1 MECTLVLQRIGH
13 LWREWVNIDKSIMP
27 AGDQMKAREGQ
38 PMIGRCVKT
47 IPLLFLLLCA
57 CTPGEPHTPS
67 HVSESGPDITQKPSS
82 SVQQGRSDDLTS
94 TSDQDQDASHT
105 GPAVHCPEVD
115 VAWVTD
121 LPVYQT
127 PSFSVPLAR
136 APFLDPVFGTCIVRV
151 TDRAKDPSPEDPSP
165 GLKNEYSRVQS
176 FNADGSLILVYGTE
190 GTWYLYDVATLQPM
204 RQIFIA
210 SEPRWDSNDPNI
222 LRFIDETRLMA
233 YHVSEDEQR
242 MLHDFAVDFPGRQL
256 AAVWTR
262 YEGSPSVDNRY
273 WGLMAEDQD
282 WLTIAYLV
290 YDLYEDRIVSLRM
303 LPEALEV
310 DSVTIS
316 PLGAYFLAYLDEY
329 CEQNQ
334 LGNDHSPCGLM
345 VYDHDLREG
354 RGLLRIVG
362 HSDLALDATGN
373 EVLVY
378 QDIDTDHIS
387 MLDLASGEITPLRP
401 IDFRYS
407 PIGLHFSGRG
417 YNLPGWVLVSTY
429 CGAQPAATWMDDQI
443 FALELRTEGRA
454 VRFAHSHSLVD
465 QNQEHDY
472 WAEPHA
478 SVNPDFT
485 RVLFTSNW
493 GRSGS
498 GEVEMYLIELP
509 VDWPSKLP

>member
-1 MECTLVLQRIGH
+1 MRR
-13 LWREWVNIDKSIMP
+13 W
-27 AGDQMKAREGQ
+27 AGA
-38 PMIGRCVKT
+38 VV
-47 IPLLFLLLCA
+47 LLLLLLAA
-57 CTPGEPHTPS
+57 CTIGEPEHANHAS
-67 HVSESGPDITQKPSS
+67 GSGPD
-82 SVQQGRSDDLTS
+82 
-94 TSDQDQDASHT
+94 TSDQPPPSLQRDGLDDLRPSPDERAGLWQGASV
-105 GPAVHCPEVD
+105 PHCPEAE

-121 LPVYQT
+121 LGVYQT
-127 PSFSVPLAR
+127 PSFAEPPAR
-136 APFLDPVFGTCIVRV
+136 APFLDPVFGTCIIRV

-190 GTWYLYDVATLQPM
+190 GAWYLYDAANLQPM
-204 RQIFIA
+204 HQISVG
-210 SEPRWDSNDPNI
+210 SEPRWDSHDPNI
-222 LRFIDETRLMA
+222 LRYVDETRLMA
-233 YHVSEDEQR
+233 YHVYEDEQR
-242 MLHDFAVDFPGRQL
+242 ILRDFAGDFPGKRL

-262 YEGSPSVDNRY
+262 YEGSPSADNRY
-273 WGLMAEDQD
+273 WGLMAEDRN

-290 YDLYEDRIVSLRM
+290 YDLYEDRIVALRM

-316 PLGAYFLAYLDEY
+316 PLGNYFLAYLDDHCKE
-329 CEQNQ
+329 NQ
-334 LGNDHSPCGLM
+334 LGKDQSPCGLM
-345 VYDHDLREG
+345 VYDRELRQG
-354 RGLLRIVG
+354 RGLLRIIG
-362 HSDLALDATGN
+362 HSDLALDAMGN

-387 MLDLASGEITPLRP
+387 MLDLASGEITPLWP
-401 IDFRYS
+401 IDFRHS
-407 PIGLHFSGRG
+407 PIGLHFSGRA

-443 FALELRTEGRA
+443 FALELKPEGRV

-465 QNQEHDY
+465 ENQEHDY

-478 SVNPDFT
+478 SVNPDFR

-509 VDWPSKLP
+509 PDWPSRLRR